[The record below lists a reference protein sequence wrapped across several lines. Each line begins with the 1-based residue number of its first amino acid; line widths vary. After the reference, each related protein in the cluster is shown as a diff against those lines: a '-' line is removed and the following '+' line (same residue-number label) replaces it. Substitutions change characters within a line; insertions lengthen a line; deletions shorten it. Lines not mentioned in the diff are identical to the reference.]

1 MYKQEET
8 LKVVHRNIFRF
19 KTQRREREK
28 KNVDVLSV
36 RLKRKCHNN

>member
-28 KNVDVLSV
+28 KMLMFY
-36 RLKRKCHNN
+36 L

>member
-19 KTQRREREK
+19 KTQRRKRE
-28 KNVDVLSV
+28 NVDVLSV

>member
-19 KTQRREREK
+19 KTQRRERE
-28 KNVDVLSV
+28 NVDVLSI
-36 RLKRKCHNN
+36 RRKRKCHNN